1 MGMMNHKNGQ
11 KKGKVMQNQRIPY
24 QPGLDFGVGVDSA
37 TGGRR
42 QFGATG
48 APQKMQAGI
57 TGGDG
62 SFSLFKIEDTHD
74 LETHLGISA
83 EASGGVGLF
92 TASARFSF
100 ARDTKVQSSSIMM
113 LMTCTKSF
121 GFTQILKP
129 DLDPSAAPLVANGQ
143 VDLFTQRYGDCFVAG
158 VESGGQFFGMI
169 KIDVASE
176 SDNTKIS
183 GALSGSYGTFSAKV
197 STDLSEAV
205 KNTHSQVS
213 ATLYYQGG
221 NVTTTVRSPDDL
233 FTAKDEWE
241 KTVRDA
247 AEPYA
252 VLLLPWIIANG
263 PNPPNAADLQKQKD
277 VLIACA
283 KLRSQVMDR
292 LNLLEYM
299 TDPLHMN
306 EFQMQAGDA
315 DKLAKLH
322 AEVSL
327 DADMIQEAASFA
339 IDNAKQAVEP
349 ETYAHT
355 NKGMPNYCLTVF
367 HPSDLPKRCEGEE
380 STLDMVGEGM
390 ANADPLIGAI
400 RDAQPVGACRHGFYV
415 GLATEAKNT
424 AWGPGAQSIK
434 DGLDGAAQVGFA
446 IGVAYCLQ
454 RNNNIDVA
462 VRGAAVIKADPA
474 VAAVRA
480 LEQPAGLYWLG
491 FNIGTGIFGDPTLG
505 ALGNTLMGPGSER
518 IRASLDAEGQR
529 GFDAARDFN
538 LKNRRI

>member
-1 MGMMNHKNGQ
+1 LKE
-11 KKGKVMQNQRIPY
+11 VAVQNQVVPY

-62 SFSLFKIEDTHD
+62 SFSLLKIEDTHD

-92 TASARFSF
+92 SASARFDF
-100 ARDTKVQSSSIMM
+100 ARNTKVQSSSIML

-129 DLDPSAAPLVANGQ
+129 ELDVSAGPLVANGQ
-143 VDLFTQRYGDCFVAG
+143 ADLFTQRYGDCFVAG

-176 SDNTKIS
+176 TDSTKIS
-183 GALSGSYGTFSAKV
+183 AALSGSYGTFSGKV

-233 FTAKDEWE
+233 FAAKDEWE
-241 KTVRDA
+241 RSVRDA

-263 PNPPNAADLQKQKD
+263 PNPPNTADLLKQKD
-277 VLIACA
+277 VLIACSR
-283 KLRSQVMDR
+283 LRSQAMDR

-299 TDPLHMN
+299 TDPMHMN
-306 EFQMQAGDA
+306 DFRMQPGDA
-315 DKLAKLH
+315 DRLSKLH
-322 AEVSL
+322 AGVSL
-327 DADMIQEAASFA
+327 DVDMIQEAASFA
-339 IDNAKQAVEP
+339 INNAKQAVEP
-349 ETYAHT
+349 ETYART
-355 NKGMPNYCLTVF
+355 NKGRSNYSLTIVP
-367 HPSDLPKRCEGEE
+367 PSDLPKRIAGKEVQLIKVPELVNLDFRLDDRDGPVDTAQTRIAAAGLKL
-380 STLDMVGEGM
+380 SVRNTLITSPTPGRTIILVQ
-390 ANADPLIGAI
+390 DPPAGSFA
-400 RDAQPVGACRHGFYV
+400 PSGF
-415 GLATEAKNT
+415 T
-424 AWGPGAQSIK
+424 
-434 DGLDGAAQVGFA
+434 
-446 IGVAYCLQ
+446 
-454 RNNNIDVA
+454 VA
-462 VRGAAVIKADPA
+462 VDVTYDP
-474 VAAVRA
+474 
-480 LEQPAGLYWLG
+480 
-491 FNIGTGIFGDPTLG
+491 
-505 ALGNTLMGPGSER
+505 
-518 IRASLDAEGQR
+518 
-529 GFDAARDFN
+529 RDES
-538 LKNRRI
+538 